1 MTVSM
6 RVSRQPGV
14 TELSGL
20 PAVAREALSP
30 TPMNCYGV
38 VSMALL
44 IVCLGGMTY
53 GSLLV
58 DKAVCFGQRGGV
70 ILHH

>member
-6 RVSRQPGV
+6 RASRQPGF

-30 TPMNCYGV
+30 TPMNCFDV
-38 VSMALL
+38 VSLVFSKRIPSL
-44 IVCLGGMTY
+44 KTY
-53 GSLLV
+53 SSLLV
-58 DKAVCFGQRGGV
+58 NEAVCFG
-70 ILHH
+70 